1 MNWYKQSKMYNGIS
15 IEQVV
20 NECASQGLSVA
31 LMKEPESIFDNP
43 EVVDETIDPRKYPG
57 MTVSRIG
64 NGAFV
69 VRENNYTDKNWYIKI
84 YPMQAQ
90 KIAGSENRFRGGN
103 FGLLQN
109 LVGSFKGHE
118 RLRQELE
125 ILGLKP
131 IDTVG
136 KDGQPALKVSVGGKM
151 YQIENLNNPIINELV

>member
-1 MNWYKQSKMYNGIS
+1 MYNGIS

-20 NECASQGLSVA
+20 REFASQGFSIA
-31 LMKEPESIFDNP
+31 LMKEPESILDEP
-43 EVVDETIDPRKYPG
+43 EMIDEIIDPKNYPG
-57 MTVSRIG
+57 MTVSRMG

-69 VRENNYTDKNWYIKI
+69 VREDNYADKNWYIKI
-84 YPMQAQ
+84 YPRNTQ

-109 LVGSFKGHE
+109 LVGSFKGHD
-118 RLRQELE
+118 RLKQELE

-131 IDTVG
+131 TDTIG
-136 KDGQPALKVSVGGKM
+136 GNGQPALQVSVGGKM